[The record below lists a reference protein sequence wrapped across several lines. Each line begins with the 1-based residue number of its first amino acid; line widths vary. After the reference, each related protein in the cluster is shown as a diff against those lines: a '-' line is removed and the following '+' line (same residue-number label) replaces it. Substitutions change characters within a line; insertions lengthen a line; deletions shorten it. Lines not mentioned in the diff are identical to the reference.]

1 MTLFVSSADEQSWR
15 ASIRIG
21 DFIDCMDCDNK
32 WYESV
37 VVNTDTNGNISVH
50 YRGWSSFFDVVLQ
63 RNSYRIQ
70 QRFTRTNPWR
80 EFLNVGDFVEVKSL
94 APTDTWMW
102 YIGIIKH
109 INDNTGIVNVL
120 FGSHN
125 QYHSSIH
132 IESDHICILGT
143 HVRTDQRILI
153 SKETIRMMKTCQQ
166 ERQKCNTKKR
176 LVNRDTITGD
186 SCCVCL
192 TNQRD
197 VLLLPCKHLCMC
209 SYCSNLN
216 LFMKCPLCLQEIHEK
231 MCVFI

>member
-1 MTLFVSSADEQSWR
+1 
-15 ASIRIG
+15 
-21 DFIDCMDCDNK
+21 
-32 WYESV
+32 
-37 VVNTDTNGNISVH
+37 
-50 YRGWSSFFDVVLQ
+50 
-63 RNSYRIQ
+63 
-70 QRFTRTNPWR
+70 
-80 EFLNVGDFVEVKSL
+80 
-94 APTDTWMW
+94 MW